1 MAKEIIWITGRP
13 GTGKTTLAKEI
24 CRRYKKCILLDS
36 DELRWA
42 FNNKGYSEFVRSQW
56 VLQVAKLAR
65 LFAYRGFTPV
75 VAIVSP
81 DRLVRH
87 NVFKG
92 FLGRKNVTL
101 IYLPGGHQNMW
112 EGTWYDEPTSEEAGR
127 FFQRKY
133 TIS

>member
-42 FNNKGYSEFVRSQW
+42 FDYRGYSDVAKNKW
-56 VLQVAKLAR
+56 VWHVAKLAH
-65 LFAYRGFTPV
+65 LLAYRGFTPV
-75 VAIVSP
+75 VAIISP
-81 DRLVRH
+81 FRKTRY
-87 NVFKG
+87 NIFKG
-92 FLGRKNVTL
+92 FLGRENITL

-112 EGTWYDEPTSEEAGR
+112 DGTWYDEPTSEEAGR
-127 FFQRKY
+127 FFERNY
-133 TIS
+133 TI